1 MAARLIQIDW
11 PDFGVPDLPPAL
23 TLDEMRARL
32 AAFRHAIAARGHGAA
47 VVYGDREHAANL
59 QWLTGFDPRFEEAVL
74 IVTPGDALLLAG
86 NECLPY
92 TGNSPLVQAGDIQTG
107 HCASLSL
114 PSQPR
119 DGRRLADWLA
129 EAVPAGCKLGAIGWK
144 WFEAGEVDDPATA
157 LDIPAFL
164 ADPLR
169 RIAGRV
175 ENATDVMMHPGHGL
189 RARVDAA
196 EIVRLEFSNHMAAAA
211 LRRMVFG
218 FREGMTDF
226 EAYQG
231 AGVGG
236 LPMGCHSTFA
246 TGGRAAQGLSGPTGE
261 ILSLGQQIGF
271 NICHWGSNIC
281 RAGWLARSADDLPEA
296 ARGYL
301 DGFAGPY
308 VEALS
313 QWFSM
318 MRPGVSGGEVWARM
332 RALLPFETFG
342 VYLNPGHLIG
352 LDEWMS
358 SPIYEGSTE
367 PLASG
372 MAMQCDVIP
381 GHPVWGSTRMED
393 GYVIADANLRADLV
407 ALYPAVAARCAAR
420 AEFMKSVIGLDVTDT
435 LLPLADTC
443 GIVAPYLFDPT
454 QVIAL

>member
-1 MAARLIQIDW
+1 MAVRLIRIDW
-11 PDFGVPDLPPAL
+11 PDFGMPDVPPVL
-23 TLDEMRARL
+23 TLPEMSGRL
-32 AAFRHAIAARGHGAA
+32 AAFRAAIAARGYDVG

-59 QWLTGFDPRFEEAVL
+59 QWITGFDPRFEEAVL
-74 IVTPGDALLLAG
+74 IVTQGDALLLAG
-86 NECLPY
+86 NECLHY
-92 TGNSPLVQAGDIQTG
+92 TGISPLVAAGDIRTG

-119 DGRRLADWLA
+119 DGRRLGDWLN
-129 EAVPAGCKLGAIGWK
+129 EVVPVGCRLGAIGWK
-144 WFEAGEVDDPATA
+144 WFEAGEVDDPSTA

-175 ENATDVMMHPGHGL
+175 ENATDLMMHPGHGL

-196 EIVRLEFSNHMAAAA
+196 EIARLEFTNQMAAHA

-226 EAYQG
+226 EAYQT

-246 TGGRAAQGLSGPTGE
+246 TGSRASQGLSGPTGE
-261 ILSLGQQIGF
+261 VLRLGQQISF

-281 RAGWLARSADDLPEA
+281 RAGWLARSADDLPLD

-301 DGFAGPY
+301 GAFAGPY

-313 QWFSM
+313 QWFSL
-318 MRPGVSGGEVWARM
+318 MRPGVSGGEVWAQM
-332 RALLPFETFG
+332 GRALPFETFG

-358 SPIYEGSTE
+358 SPIYEDSAE

-393 GYVIADANLRADLV
+393 GYVIADANLRADLQKR
-407 ALYPAVAARCAAR
+407 YPAVAARCAAR
-420 AEFMKSVIGLDVTDT
+420 AEFMKALIGLDVPET

-443 GIVAPYLFDPT
+443 GIVAPYLFEPT